1 MSKTAPASPVTAR
14 AQVSIPAGAAGGSSP
29 SPQAPPCMAP
39 DCRSANGSWSLPAR
53 ISRPASWGEMLGLSY
68 KVAWH
73 LGQCIRTMTS
83 GQQISLTGIV
93 EIDEIYA
100 GASPRQH
107 HGGGPSGVPTG
118 RRRQRPLVLTL
129 VERGGRVVLERIA
142 SHSSAA
148 IGKAVEPTVDG
159 GHHHQRRA
167 TRLPPGLSGPVTP
180 HGHPLGGGVCRP

>member
-1 MSKTAPASPVTAR
+1 M
-14 AQVSIPAGAAGGSSP
+14 
-29 SPQAPPCMAP
+29 
-39 DCRSANGSWSLPAR
+39 
-53 ISRPASWGEMLGLSY
+53 
-68 KVAWH
+68 
-73 LGQCIRTMTS
+73 S

-148 IGKAVEPTVDG
+148 IGKAVEPTVDPAATIISDALPAYRRVSA
-159 GHHHQRRA
+159 GH
-167 TRLPPGLSGPVTP
+167 
-180 HGHPLGGGVCRP
+180 